1 MPAGRPSDF
10 TKELGERICTE
21 IATSSEGLESICNRV
36 TGFPVPSTV
45 YLWRIRHEIFSEMYA
60 RAKEQQ
66 AQLLA
71 DQIIT
76 IADTT
81 EPGEIVTIKPD
92 GEERKIADMTEH
104 RKLKIESRKW
114 LAMKLLPRIYGD
126 KSTIEIPGLS
136 LLAER
141 ISKARR
147 RQ

>member
-10 TKELGERICTE
+10 NPELAERICLE
-21 IATSSEGLESICNRV
+21 ISSSSEGLDSICNRV
-36 TGFPVPSTV
+36 PDFPHSRTIYVW
-45 YLWRIRHEIFSEMYA
+45 LIRHEEFQQQYA
-60 RAKEQQ
+60 RAKERQ

-126 KSTIEIPGLS
+126 KSTIEISGLS

>member
-1 MPAGRPSDF
+1 
-10 TKELGERICTE
+10 
-21 IATSSEGLESICNRV
+21 
-36 TGFPVPSTV
+36 
-45 YLWRIRHEIFSEMYA
+45 MYA